1 MTSNPAQKKESAKK
15 RVRFFNV
22 SLRNGIVVSTPS
34 YPEKQAFLAHLI
46 KALEGANPDFA
57 WIQFLFIRSD
67 YSSAL
72 VRLKNSM
79 HRAKASIEQP
89 TIDMISGE
97 ERDRREMHR
106 DYYRRSDAR
115 MKKVDE
121 IATKPTTTLAIQGMW
136 VCDKGASSPNSL
148 PFDHCSDE
156 HDSLAVF
163 QYRDPRMLLELVD
176 RRMVADIAEY
186 FDRYTK
192 SRLEPP
198 SFLVTPEEL
207 VSYIHLPAGE
217 VAKSLSSL
225 EDEESKRDYSQ
236 GKVEEEEEEETKE
249 SQTSEISSKL
259 VRFVKVP
266 TTDEVLADS
275 AIQPLSHLAAPTVR
289 TFELVY
295 SEGATEVLLSAESVE
310 DMRKYAQLLN
320 LVYGSMKYE
329 ASDQVPEFLKELP
342 RIIGLVNQANSGAA
356 KCLGFMP
363 APS

>member
-1 MTSNPAQKKESAKK
+1 MTANPAQKKENAKK

-115 MKKVDE
+115 MKKVDD
-121 IATKPTTTLAIQGMW
+121 IATKPTITLAIQGMW
-136 VCDKGASSPNSL
+136 VCDKGTSSPNSL

-176 RRMVADIAEY
+176 RRMVVDIAEY
-186 FDRYTK
+186 LDRYTR
-192 SRLEPP
+192 SRMEPP

-236 GKVEEEEEEETKE
+236 GKIEEDEETKATQ
-249 SQTSEISSKL
+249 SGDISSKL
-259 VRFVKVP
+259 ARLVKVP
-266 TTDEVLADS
+266 TTEEPLEDAVV
-275 AIQPLSHLAAPTVR
+275 QPLSHLAAPTVR

-295 SEGATEVLLSAESVE
+295 SKGTTEILLSAKTLD
-310 DMRKYAQLLN
+310 DMGRYAGLLSQ
-320 LVYGSMKYE
+320 VYGELELAKTDLIPAFLHE
-329 ASDQVPEFLKELP
+329 VPGIVL
-342 RIIGLVNQANSGAA
+342 S
-356 KCLGFMP
+356 
-363 APS
+363 